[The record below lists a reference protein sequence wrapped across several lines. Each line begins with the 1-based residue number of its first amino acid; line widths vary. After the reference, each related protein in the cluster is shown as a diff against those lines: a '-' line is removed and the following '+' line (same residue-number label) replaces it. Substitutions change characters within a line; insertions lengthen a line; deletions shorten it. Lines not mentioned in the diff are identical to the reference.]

1 VRRLIWLH
9 ELIQQSLDDASRTIY
24 LYEIVK
30 KMAIRG
36 YGANM
41 SENEAFKQSTRDTVQ
56 AFGLDRY
63 DLFARL
69 RPALFCALP
78 LLLVALAWFPET
90 RTLTGAALSL
100 LTACGVTYLLGQI
113 ARTRGRALETK
124 SARSSGR
131 LLTATMLSHRDGS
144 IAAPTKQ
151 RYHAFI
157 RTGGV
162 HVPTLDEEAADPES
176 TFISYV
182 SAVDW
187 LLERTRA
194 TAKTSLLLE
203 ENIAYGF
210 RRNLLGLKP
219 IAMAILAVAMGAN
232 GYLAYAAH
240 QAGLPLMPGVVV
252 GATLM
257 GLLAAWV
264 LLVTGS
270 FVNDASDAYARRL
283 LAMCDRLS
291 IDSPKAES
299 ARKGGA

>member
-1 VRRLIWLH
+1 MDGDEGLKR
-9 ELIQQSLDDASRTIY
+9 AS
-24 LYEIVK
+24 K
-30 KMAIRG
+30 
-36 YGANM
+36 
-41 SENEAFKQSTRDTVQ
+41 DTVQ

-69 RPALFCALP
+69 RPALFCTLP
-78 LLLVALAWFPET
+78 LILVALAWFPET

-113 ARTRGRALETK
+113 ARARGRALEAK
-124 SARSSGR
+124 AGRSSGR
-131 LLTATMLSHRDGS
+131 LLTATMLSHGDGS

-157 RTGGV
+157 RAGGV
-162 HVPTLDEEAADPES
+162 HVPTQDEEAADPEES
-176 TFISYV
+176 FVSYV

-194 TAKTSLLLE
+194 AAKTSLLLE

-219 IAMAILAVAMGAN
+219 IALAILAVAMGAN
-232 GYLAYAAH
+232 GYFAYAAH
-240 QAGLPLMPGVVV
+240 QSGQPLMPGVVV
-252 GATLM
+252 GATLV
-257 GLLAAWV
+257 GLLAAW
-264 LLVTGS
+264 LHLVTDS
-270 FVNDASDAYARRL
+270 FVRDASDAYARRL

-291 IDSPKAES
+291 VNPPKAEP